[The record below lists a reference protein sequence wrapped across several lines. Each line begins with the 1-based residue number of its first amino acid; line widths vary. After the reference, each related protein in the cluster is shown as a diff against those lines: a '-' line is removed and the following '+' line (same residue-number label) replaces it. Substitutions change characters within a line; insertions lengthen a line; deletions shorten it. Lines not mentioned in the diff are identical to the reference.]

1 MDLNEINSK
10 LESIA
15 YSKSMAFC
23 YSCYKEAPTGTC
35 KSCHSDDLMRL
46 LPDSGCEY
54 GVDWIVKELIEENL
68 NFVDS
73 EEVFEQMIEDC
84 YEETTQVGFMRLS
97 TVQVMKDQD
106 PIGWDIAKGE
116 YIDGLAEDG
125 QLITFNNGSSYYWI
139 HDVELYIEE
148 NLDILEEAC

>member
-1 MDLNEINSK
+1 MYLNEINTK

-15 YSKSMAFC
+15 YNKSLPFC
-23 YSCYKEAPTGTC
+23 YSCYKVARTGTC

-68 NFVDS
+68 EFVDS
-73 EEVFEQMIEDC
+73 DEIFEQMIEEC
-84 YEETTQVGFMRLS
+84 YEETTQVGFMKLS

-106 PIGWDIAKGE
+106 PICWDIAKGE
-116 YIDGLAEDG
+116 YIDGLVEDE
-125 QLITFNNGSSYYWI
+125 QLVTFDNGSSYYWI
-139 HDVELYIEE
+139 HDIESYIDE
-148 NLDILEEAC
+148 NLELEVA